1 MKIIFI
7 KDQPGAGK
15 KGEIKEVS
23 SGFATNFLIPKG
35 FAQVVT
41 PQLEAKMQKE
51 SKEAEEKKI
60 REAQKMSGL
69 KQDLEKR
76 VFTIKVKVG
85 DKGQVFGGIHE
96 KEIAKAITDKMGLD
110 IDKNQIEIS
119 GAIKEL
125 GQHQIKLKLISNVFA
140 NIKINLEPL
149 V

>member
-23 SGFATNFLIPKG
+23 SGFAMNFLIPKG

-60 REAQKMSGL
+60 REAQKMAGL